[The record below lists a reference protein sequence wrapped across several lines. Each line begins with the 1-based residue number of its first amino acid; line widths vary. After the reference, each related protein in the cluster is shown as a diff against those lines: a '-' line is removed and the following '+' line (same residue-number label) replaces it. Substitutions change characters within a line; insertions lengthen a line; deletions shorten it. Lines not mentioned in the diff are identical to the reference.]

1 MAERFV
7 ALLRGINVGTA
18 KRVAMPVLR
27 ALVEELGYTDVKT
40 LLNSGN
46 VVFSG
51 AAGELKKAPQRI
63 QAALEKKLGVSA
75 RVMVLS
81 AAELAA
87 VMKADPFGRIAGN
100 PSRYMVGI
108 LGEQSDREKLAEVI
122 AKSWGGEQIAL
133 GSGAA
138 SRALFMWI
146 PDGVIESR
154 LNAAVGKVLKDGVTA
169 RNWST
174 MSKLHEMTKPEK

>member
-1 MAERFV
+1 MAD
-7 ALLRGINVGTA
+7 
-18 KRVAMPVLR
+18 LR
-27 ALVEELGYTDVKT
+27 ALVEDLGYTDVKT

-51 AAGELKKAPQRI
+51 AAAELGKAPSRI
-63 QAALEKKLGVSA
+63 QAALEKELGVSA
-75 RVMVLS
+75 RVMVMS
-81 AAELAA
+81 AKELAA
-87 VMKADPFGRIAGN
+87 VMKADPFGRITGN

-108 LGEQSDREKLAEVI
+108 LLETSDREKLAEVVL
-122 AKSWGGEQIAL
+122 KSWGEEQIAL
-133 GSGAA
+133 GTGAA

-154 LNAAVGKVLKDGVTA
+154 LNAAVTKVLKDGVTA

-174 MSKLHEMTKPEK
+174 MSKLHEMTKPAKSTQAPLRRRQTGGAR